1 MPDWYIELVSPD
13 NLVLLL
19 RSTTNCKQTPS
30 FSFVSSLRRSPRR
43 DPRPIKSITL
53 FFYFLFF
60 FFFFFL
66 FCHPSGCYSSSYL
79 FPSGSF
85 PSVPVVSLI
94 SIASHRIASHRI
106 SPTTTIIISTNLPID
121 LTSLRSNHGTHTPHT
136 HSIHTPF
143 IHSFYS
149 ILFYFILLDSLFLYH
164 FLPSLP
170 RFSIAS
176 LQDISTKNNA
186 QVMSLAFSRL
196 DAAILSSV
204 L

>member
-1 MPDWYIELVSPD
+1 MLSLSLSLSLSLARTLPSLDMPDWYIELVSPD

-94 SIASHRIASHRI
+94 SIASHRIASH
-106 SPTTTIIISTNLPID
+106 LPHHHHHH
-121 LTSLRSNHGTHTPHT
+121 LYQPPHRSHFTPIKPRNSYTTHTLHT
-136 HSIHTPF
+136 HSIHSF
-143 IHSFYS
+143 ILFYS
-149 ILFYFILLDSLFLYH
+149 ILFYLTLYFFITSYLH
-164 FLPSLP
+164 FLASPSP
-170 RFSIAS
+170 RYKIY
-176 LQDISTKNNA
+176 QQKT
-186 QVMSLAFSRL
+186 MRR
-196 DAAILSSV
+196 
-204 L
+204 

>member
-1 MPDWYIELVSPD
+1 MDALSLSLSLSLARTLPSLDMPDWYIELVSPD

-94 SIASHRIASHRI
+94 SIASHRI

-149 ILFYFILLDSLFLYH
+149 ILFYF
-164 FLPSLP
+164 
-170 RFSIAS
+170 
-176 LQDISTKNNA
+176 T
-186 QVMSLAFSRL
+186 
-196 DAAILSSV
+196 
-204 L
+204 